1 MSKLRTMRAY
11 ILFYFFQEVRYKL
24 EKEKPKMNYIWRIL
38 EQIHHLDGWM
48 DGWENRWVCV
58 YIP

>member
-24 EKEKPKMNYIWRIL
+24 EKRETENELYL
-38 EQIHHLDGWM
+38 EDIGANTSFGWM
-48 DGWENRWVCV
+48 DGWMGE
-58 YIP
+58 